1 MGYYGKLEEKE
12 IVQELRIKG
21 LSYGEI
27 QRQVNVSKDTISRW
41 CKDITLSPEQL
52 DRLLQ
57 NKLNG
62 ATKGRLIG
70 AKKQQSI
77 RINKTKSLFDIGTKK
92 IGKLTK
98 RDRFIA
104 GIGLYIGDGGKGDK
118 RFAFSNSDPKT
129 IKFMSGWLTEFF
141 GVLPTKM
148 AGQIWIHDNLNEKA
162 ARNYW
167 SDLTKIP
174 DNRIYKSYIAKNKA
188 ESKKVRKQ
196 LHEYG
201 VFTLIYLSS
210 ATQREILGLMAGIL
224 HG

>member
-1 MGYYGKLEEKE
+1 MGYYGKLEEKAV
-12 IVQELRIKG
+12 VQKLRSEG

-41 CKDITLSPEQL
+41 CRDVALSPEQL

-70 AKKQQSI
+70 AKKQQDS
-77 RINKTKSLFDIGTKK
+77 RIERTKTLFDNGAKK

-129 IKFMSGWLTEFF
+129 IKFMSEWLTEFF
-141 GVLPTKM
+141 NVHPTKM

-167 SDLTKIP
+167 SELTKIP
-174 DNRIYKSYIAKNKA
+174 DNRIYKSYIAKNKV

-210 ATQREILGLMAGIL
+210 STQREILGLMAGL
-224 HG
+224 LN